1 MAFGSDSA
9 PFFWFWLRRAWLRR
23 RRVAWWRKIILAFEL
38 MDHEWLL
45 AAAAL
50 RSSLAVK
57 AATIER
63 HSWTRA
69 RMASFFPDIV
79 RNWSNRKFKRNFRV
93 SRDTFECSCSE
104 LQSVLGKR
112 YAART
117 PILVQQC
124 VAMTL
129 WRLWEWHSEN
139 CGRVSEQMAI
149 PTMCRSCRWHRHTH
163 SCTCRKPYRL
173 L

>member
-1 MAFGSDSA
+1 MAFGSA
-9 PFFWFWLRRAWLRR
+9 LLRRH
-23 RRVAWWRKIILAFEL
+23 RVAWWRMIILAFEL
-38 MDHEWLL
+38 MDQEWLL

-50 RSSLAVK
+50 RSSLAVN

-69 RMASFFPDIV
+69 RMASFFSDVV

-93 SRDTFECSCSE
+93 SRDTFEYSCSE

-112 YAART
+112 YAVRT
-117 PILVQQC
+117 PISVQQC

-139 CGRVSEQMAI
+139 CGRVPEQMAI
-149 PTMCRSCRWHRHTH
+149 PTMCRSCRWH
-163 SCTCRKPYRL
+163 
-173 L
+173 